1 MRDTKRRME
10 FFSFYDH
17 TGISAHL
24 ERMAERGWLL
34 EKIGA
39 FTWRYRRIQPKKLA
53 FSVCYFPQASM
64 YAPQPSDGQNM
75 FYDLC
80 AHTGWTLAASSGQ
93 MQVFY
98 NERENPVPIDTDP
111 ALEVEAVHQS
121 AKKGYLV
128 SQALLGGAAVLNI
141 IVTLFHLYTDPIRA
155 LASPFALFLMVCW
168 PALALV
174 IAFDT
179 GSYFLWRRRALAAA
193 RQGEFLATN
202 SHPLLQRGLLAV
214 VLAALVW
221 MLSSLSGGIFLVIA
235 ASMACA
241 LAALLLVSGARE
253 AMRRKQVSAETN
265 RMVTIAVCV
274 AVSLLIAWGIP
285 SLVLRGTGEASPGV
299 LPLTM
304 DDLMETD
311 YDFATDFT
319 EQLESPLLASFG
331 GRQSPWLHEDMAAG
345 APSLYYSVT
354 VVKVPLLYDLCK
366 NHLLKQNENRD
377 TDFLPIKY
385 YAPTDSAPWGAQ
397 EAYQFMMGEE
407 DEDMRLENTCLLFYP
422 DRIVYFRPSWE
433 PTPEQMAVVAEKL
446 GGQ

>member
-1 MRDTKRRME
+1 MKDCAYRME
-10 FFSFYDH
+10 TFAFYDQ
-17 TGISAHL
+17 TAIQKRV
-24 ERMAERGWLL
+24 EEMAARGWLL
-34 EKIGA
+34 EQPGN
-39 FTWRYRRIQPKKLA
+39 FLWRYRRIEPQALRA
-53 FSVCYFPQASM
+53 AVTYFPTAS
-64 YAPQPSDGQNM
+64 AFDPGPSQGELTM
-75 FYDLC
+75 EEFC
-80 AHTGWTLAASSGQ
+80 ARDGWTLLARWGQ
-93 MQVFY
+93 MQIFASAA
-98 NERENPVPIDTDP
+98 PDPTPIDTDP
-111 ALEVEAVHQS
+111 VLEVEAVHQS

-128 SQALLGGAAVLNI
+128 SQALLGVVAALNI
-141 IVTLFHLYTDPIRA
+141 ITTLHRLHTDPIRT
-155 LASPFALFLMVCW
+155 LSFPLVLVMMTCY

-174 IAFDT
+174 IALDT

-285 SLVLRGTGEASPGV
+285 SLVLRGAGEASPGV

-331 GRQSPWLHEDMAAG
+331 GRQSPRLHEDMAAG

-354 VVKVPLLYDLCK
+354 VVKAPLLYDLCK

-385 YAPTDSAPWGAQ
+385 YAPTDPAPWGAQ

>member
-34 EKIGA
+34 EKIGTL
-39 FTWRYRRIQPKKLA
+39 TWHYRRIEPKKLA
-53 FSVCYFPQASM
+53 FSVCYFAKASM
-64 YAPQPSDGQNM
+64 YDPRPSAEQNM

-141 IVTLFHLYTDPIRA
+141 IVTLFRLYTDPIRA

-179 GSYFLWRRRALAAA
+179 GNYFLWRRRALASAE
-193 RQGEFLATN
+193 QGGFLATN

-214 VLAALVW
+214 VLAAFAWTL
-221 MLSSLSGGIFLVIA
+221 SLSGGILLVTTVYV
-235 ASMACA
+235 
-241 LAALLLVSGARE
+241 LAAILLVSGARE
-253 AMRRKQVSAETN
+253 VMRRKQVSAETN

-274 AVSLLIAWGIP
+274 AVSLLIARGIP
-285 SLVLRGTGEASPGV
+285 SLALRGAGDVSPDA

-311 YDFATDFT
+311 YEFATDFT
-319 EQLESPLLASFG
+319 QRLESPLLASFG

-385 YAPTDSAPWGAQ
+385 YAPTDPAPWGAQ
-397 EAYQFMMGEE
+397 EAYQFMMGEK

>member
-1 MRDTKRRME
+1 
-10 FFSFYDH
+10 
-17 TGISAHL
+17 
-24 ERMAERGWLL
+24 MAERGWLL

-141 IVTLFHLYTDPIRA
+141 IVTLFRLYTDPIRA

-179 GSYFLWRRRALAAA
+179 GNYFLWRRRALASAE
-193 RQGEFLATN
+193 QGGFLATN

-214 VLAALVW
+214 VLAAFAWTL
-221 MLSSLSGGIFLVIA
+221 SLSGGILLVTTVYV
-235 ASMACA
+235 
-241 LAALLLVSGARE
+241 LAAIL
-253 AMRRKQVSAETN
+253 Q
-265 RMVTIAVCV
+265 I
-274 AVSLLIAWGIP
+274 
-285 SLVLRGTGEASPGV
+285 
-299 LPLTM
+299 
-304 DDLMETD
+304 
-311 YDFATDFT
+311 
-319 EQLESPLLASFG
+319 
-331 GRQSPWLHEDMAAG
+331 GRAH
-345 APSLYYSVT
+345 V
-354 VVKVPLLYDLCK
+354 
-366 NHLLKQNENRD
+366 
-377 TDFLPIKY
+377 
-385 YAPTDSAPWGAQ
+385 
-397 EAYQFMMGEE
+397 
-407 DEDMRLENTCLLFYP
+407 
-422 DRIVYFRPSWE
+422 
-433 PTPEQMAVVAEKL
+433 
-446 GGQ
+446 

>member
-1 MRDTKRRME
+1 MRDKKQRLE

-17 TGISAHL
+17 TGIGAHL

-141 IVTLFHLYTDPIRA
+141 IVTLFRLYTDPIRA

-179 GSYFLWRRRALAAA
+179 GNYFLWRRRALASAE
-193 RQGEFLATN
+193 QGGFLATN

-214 VLAALVW
+214 VLAAFAWTL
-221 MLSSLSGGIFLVIA
+221 SLSGGILLVTTVYV
-235 ASMACA
+235 
-241 LAALLLVSGARE
+241 LAAILLVSGARE
-253 AMRRKQVSAETN
+253 VMRRKQVSAETN
-265 RMVTIAVCV
+265 RMVTIAACV
-274 AVSLLIAWGIP
+274 AVSLLIARGIP
-285 SLVLRGTGEASPGV
+285 SLALRGAGDVSPDA

-311 YDFATDFT
+311 YEFATDFT
-319 EQLESPLLASFG
+319 QRLESPLLASFG

-385 YAPTDSAPWGAQ
+385 YAPTDPAPWGAQ
-397 EAYQFMMGEE
+397 EAYQFMMGEK

>member
-1 MRDTKRRME
+1 
-10 FFSFYDH
+10 
-17 TGISAHL
+17 
-24 ERMAERGWLL
+24 
-34 EKIGA
+34 
-39 FTWRYRRIQPKKLA
+39 
-53 FSVCYFPQASM
+53 
-64 YAPQPSDGQNM
+64 M

-141 IVTLFHLYTDPIRA
+141 IVTLFRLYTDPIRA

-274 AVSLLIAWGIP
+274 AVSLLIAWGVP
-285 SLVLRGTGEASPGV
+285 SLVLRGAGDASPDA

-331 GRQSPWLHEDMAAG
+331 GRQSPWLPEDIAAG
-345 APSLYYSVT
+345 APSMYYEVT
-354 VVKVPLLYDLCK
+354 VVKVPFLYDVCK
-366 NHLLKQNENRD
+366 NHLLVKNENRD
-377 TDFLPIKY
+377 TDFRPLKY
-385 YAPTDSAPWGAQ
+385 YTPIDPAPWGAQ
-397 EAYQFMMGEE
+397 EAYQFMMEE
-407 DEDMRLENTCLLFYP
+407 DENMMLENTCLLFYP